1 MLILRPIAETDIESL
16 VDLARQ
22 LDSLNLPSDR
32 EFLERRIRASLRSF
46 AQQLDDWRDGIYVF
60 VLVDADGTETELPAA
75 GRWELKAGQGFYLDK
90 AGGGGYGDP
99 KKRDRATIERDLEE
113 GYVTEAAAKKDYGA

>member
-1 MLILRPIAETDIESL
+1 MRVLQDAL
-16 VDLARQ
+16 VVRRYDRAKY
-22 LDSLNLPSDR
+22 PSSGLGGGSDG
-32 EFLERRIRASLRSF
+32 RASR
-46 AQQLDDWRDGIYVF
+46 F

-99 KKRDRATIERDLEE
+99 KKRDRMAIARDLEE
-113 GYVTEAAAKKDYGA
+113 GAVTEDASRKDYGA